1 MMTSGPGNSCEGNRE
16 VSDVTA
22 RSVPRPGQTLVFV
35 GGLHRSGTTPLA
47 RALAAHPDVSGFHDT
62 GVMEDEGQYLQSVY
76 PTAARR
82 TRSGPGRFALSP
94 AAHMTEESPLAAPD
108 NRERLLRE
116 WGQYWDMERRFLVEK
131 SPANL
136 VMTRF
141 LQRLFPDARFVVI
154 MRHPAIVT
162 LSTKKWA
169 PRTRISTLFENWFRA
184 HDTLRS
190 DAAHIERLHV
200 LSYERLVVRPRET
213 LDGVRDFLGLPGDI
227 PADSVKDRS
236 SAYRTRWLRLA
247 EASDPLSRR
256 RYRRLCER
264 FEDRANAYGYSLLDV
279 DRLPPAGLS
288 LRPA

>member
-1 MMTSGPGNSCEGNRE
+1 
-16 VSDVTA
+16 VSDATA
-22 RSVPRPGQTLVFV
+22 PSQPRPDQTLVFV

-47 RALAAHPDVSGFHDT
+47 RALAAHPEVSGFHDT
-62 GVMEDEGQYLQSVY
+62 GAMEDEGQYLQSVY

-94 AAHMTEESPLAAPD
+94 AAHMTENSPLVAPG
-108 NRERLLRE
+108 NGERMLRE
-116 WGQYWDMERRFLVEK
+116 WGRYWDLERRFLVEK

-169 PRTRISTLFENWFRA
+169 PRTRLSTLFENWFRA
-184 HDTLRS
+184 HDTLRA
-190 DAAHIERLHV
+190 DASQVKALHV
-200 LSYERLVVRPRET
+200 LSYERLVARPRET

-227 PADSVKDRS
+227 PADSVADRS
-236 SAYRTRWLRLA
+236 SGYRSRWLRLA
-247 EASDPLSRR
+247 EATDPVNRR
-256 RYRRLCER
+256 RFRRLCER
-264 FEDRANAYGYSLLDV
+264 YEERAGAYGYSLLDI
-279 DRLPPAGLS
+279 DRLPPAHLTLG
-288 LRPA
+288 PA